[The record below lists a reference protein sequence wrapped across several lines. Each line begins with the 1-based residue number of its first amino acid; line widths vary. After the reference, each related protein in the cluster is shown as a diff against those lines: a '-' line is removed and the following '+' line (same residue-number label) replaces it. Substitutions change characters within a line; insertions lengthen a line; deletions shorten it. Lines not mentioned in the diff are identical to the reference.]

1 MGGRFYGIR
10 RDAGKLICIIYIE
23 QMKAKHYLPMA
34 VLALAVAAGC
44 DSKKEAVMTS
54 GIDLTN
60 LDTTAVQGADFYQYA
75 CGGWMKKH
83 PLTNE
88 YSRFGSFDMLAENNR
103 EQLKGL
109 IVEIAA
115 GQNAQGTIGQK
126 IGDIYNLAMDSV
138 KLNADGVTPIQAD
151 LEKIASVKDKSE
163 IVPLMAELAHSGVFP
178 YFSFY
183 VGADIMDSK
192 SNLFQL
198 YQGGISLGER
208 EYYLDNDDVTVNI
221 RNKYKEHIVKMFQLA
236 GFDEA
241 AAKKKMEAV
250 MDIETRIAKASF
262 SAVEQRNPAANYHK
276 MSLDE
281 LKKEIPGIDW
291 DAFLNGIGVKGVTE
305 LSVSQVE
312 PIKEVE
318 KIINSLPVENQI
330 AYMQWSLID
339 RAAGYLSDD
348 LVAQNF
354 DFYGK
359 TLSGKQTNQPRWKRA
374 VSTVNGVLG
383 EAVGQM
389 YVEKY
394 FPAAAKERMVQLVK
408 NLQTALGER
417 IRNLEWMG
425 DSTKIKAIEKLN
437 SFYVKV
443 GYPDKWRDYTGLN
456 IEKDSYW
463 ANVKRATEFELDYML
478 SKAGKPVD
486 RDEWGMTPQ
495 TVNAYY
501 NPTTNEICFPAG
513 ILQYPFFDMNAD
525 DAFNYGAIGVVIGH
539 EMTHGFDDQ
548 GRQFDK
554 DGNLKD
560 WWTAE
565 DAKRFEERAQVMVN
579 FFDSIQVLPG
589 LNANGSLTLGEN
601 IADHGGLQVSFQAFK
616 NATKDAPLPVEDGF
630 TPEQRFFLSYAGVWA
645 GNIRD
650 EQIRLQTKSD
660 PHSLGRWR
668 VNGALPQIGAWYDA
682 FGIKEGDPM
691 YLAPEKRV
699 SIW

>member
-1 MGGRFYGIR
+1 
-10 RDAGKLICIIYIE
+10 
-23 QMKAKHYLPMA
+23 MA

-126 IGDIYNLAMDSV
+126 IGDIYKLAMDSV

-208 EYYLDNDDVTVNI
+208 EYYLDNDDVTTNI

-305 LSVSQVE
+305 LSVSQVD

-616 NATKDAPLPVEDGF
+616 NATKDAPLLVKDGF

>member
-1 MGGRFYGIR
+1 
-10 RDAGKLICIIYIE
+10 
-23 QMKAKHYLPMA
+23 MA

-126 IGDIYNLAMDSV
+126 IGDIYKLAMDSV

-198 YQGGISLGER
+198 YQGGISLGEK

-305 LSVSQVE
+305 LSVSQVD

-579 FFDSIQVLPG
+579 FFDSIQILPG

-616 NATKDAPLPVEDGF
+616 NATKDAPLLVKDGF

>member
-1 MGGRFYGIR
+1 
-10 RDAGKLICIIYIE
+10 
-23 QMKAKHYLPMA
+23 MA

-126 IGDIYNLAMDSV
+126 IGDIYKLAMDSV

-198 YQGGISLGER
+198 YQGGISLGEK

-305 LSVSQVE
+305 LSVSQVD

-579 FFDSIQVLPG
+579 FFDSIQVLPE

-616 NATKDAPLPVEDGF
+616 NATKDAPLLVKDGF

>member
-1 MGGRFYGIR
+1 
-10 RDAGKLICIIYIE
+10 
-23 QMKAKHYLPMA
+23 
-34 VLALAVAAGC
+34 
-44 DSKKEAVMTS
+44 MTS

-198 YQGGISLGER
+198 YQGGISLGEK

-478 SKAGKPVD
+478 SKAGKLVD

-616 NATKDAPLPVEDGF
+616 NATKDAPLLVKDGF

>member
-1 MGGRFYGIR
+1 
-10 RDAGKLICIIYIE
+10 
-23 QMKAKHYLPMA
+23 MA

-44 DSKKEAVMTS
+44 NSKKEAVMTS

-126 IGDIYNLAMDSV
+126 IGDIYKLAMDSV

-198 YQGGISLGER
+198 YQGGISLGEK

-305 LSVSQVE
+305 LSVSQVD

-616 NATKDAPLPVEDGF
+616 NATKDAPLLVKDGF

>member
-1 MGGRFYGIR
+1 
-10 RDAGKLICIIYIE
+10 
-23 QMKAKHYLPMA
+23 MA

-126 IGDIYNLAMDSV
+126 IGDIYKLAMDSV

-208 EYYLDNDDVTVNI
+208 EYYLDNDDVTTNI

-305 LSVSQVE
+305 LSVSQVD

-616 NATKDAPLPVEDGF
+616 NATKDAPLPVKDGF

>member
-1 MGGRFYGIR
+1 
-10 RDAGKLICIIYIE
+10 
-23 QMKAKHYLPMA
+23 MA

-126 IGDIYNLAMDSV
+126 IGDIYKLAMDSV

-198 YQGGISLGER
+198 YQGGISLGEK

-291 DAFLNGIGVKGVTE
+291 DAFLNGIGVKRVTE
-305 LSVSQVE
+305 LSVSQVD

-616 NATKDAPLPVEDGF
+616 NATKDAPLLVKDGF

>member
-1 MGGRFYGIR
+1 
-10 RDAGKLICIIYIE
+10 
-23 QMKAKHYLPMA
+23 MA

-109 IVEIAA
+109 IVEIAS

-198 YQGGISLGER
+198 YQGGISLGEK
-208 EYYLDNDDVTVNI
+208 EYYLDNDDVSVNI

-281 LKKEIPGIDW
+281 LKKEILGIDW

-305 LSVSQVE
+305 LSVSQVD

-616 NATKDAPLPVEDGF
+616 NATKDAPLLVKDGF

>member
-1 MGGRFYGIR
+1 MIASAQFT
-10 RDAGKLICIIYIE
+10 IIS
-23 QMKAKHYLPMA
+23 L
-34 VLALAVAAGC
+34 C
-44 DSKKEAVMTS
+44 DVVTS
-54 GIDLTN
+54 
-60 LDTTAVQGADFYQYA
+60 DT
-75 CGGWMKKH
+75 
-83 PLTNE
+83 PP
-88 YSRFGSFDMLAENNR
+88 ENPY
-103 EQLKGL
+103 EGQLW
-109 IVEIAA
+109 VD
-115 GQNAQGTIGQK
+115 T
-126 IGDIYNLAMDSV
+126 S
-138 KLNADGVTPIQAD
+138 VTPP
-151 LEKIASVKDKSE
+151 ETKIWDGNEWV
-163 IVPLMAELAHSGVFP
+163 VQ
-178 YFSFY
+178 
-183 VGADIMDSK
+183 
-192 SNLFQL
+192 N
-198 YQGGISLGER
+198 
-208 EYYLDNDDVTVNI
+208 
-221 RNKYKEHIVKMFQLA
+221 
-236 GFDEA
+236 
-241 AAKKKMEAV
+241 
-250 MDIETRIAKASF
+250 DIETIRTTISILTEKDAQFQQTIDGLNSYVATLTETVETVSNDQGVLEERILNSE
-262 SAVEQRNPAANYHK
+262 SRV
-276 MSLDE
+276 SE
-281 LKKEIPGIDW
+281 LEHTVDG
-291 DAFLNGIGVKGVTE
+291 
-305 LSVSQVE
+305 LSVTMQE
-312 PIKEVE
+312 QYIGG
-318 KIINSLPVENQI
+318 INYV
-330 AYMQWSLID
+330 
-339 RAAGYLSDD
+339 
-348 LVAQNF
+348 QN
-354 DFYGK
+354 
-359 TLSGKQTNQPRWKRA
+359 S
-374 VSTVNGVLG
+374 S
-383 EAVGQM
+383 
-389 YVEKY
+389 
-394 FPAAAKERMVQLVK
+394 
-408 NLQTALGER
+408 
-417 IRNLEWMG
+417 
-425 DSTKIKAIEKLN
+425 
-437 SFYVKV
+437 
-443 GYPDKWRDYTGLN
+443 GLN

>member
-1 MGGRFYGIR
+1 
-10 RDAGKLICIIYIE
+10 
-23 QMKAKHYLPMA
+23 MA

-109 IVEIAA
+109 IVEIAS

-126 IGDIYNLAMDSV
+126 IGDIYKLAMDSV

-198 YQGGISLGER
+198 YQGGISLGEK

-616 NATKDAPLPVEDGF
+616 NATKDAPLPVKDGF